1 MLFAGLAASA
11 AVDLLS
17 LLQPP
22 EKPKGGT
29 GVAAQSSFNVAD
41 LGAVEAAATQ
51 SQAASATGGRTD
63 GLSRETLEQLLSA
76 QGQQA
81 AQRKKRSMSVLLDL
95 LQSSQNGSVPK
106 SDFEAAAGESDGD
119 ASKIFDRIDQNH
131 DQSVN
136 VAELS
141 TFLDSYRRTSEAGT
155 SGKSRALAIVA

>member
-17 LLQPP
+17 LLQP
-22 EKPKGGT
+22 EKSSGKLQLAGQSAFE
-29 GVAAQSSFNVAD
+29 VAGLEPDVQPVPAD
-41 LGAVEAAATQ
+41 LRVPSGNNRSET
-51 SQAASATGGRTD
+51 
-63 GLSRETLEQLLSA
+63 LSRETLEQLLSA

-95 LQSSQNGSVPK
+95 LQSSQNGSVAK
-106 SDFEAAAGESDGD
+106 SDFEAAAGESSDSD

-131 DQSVN
+131 DGSVN

-141 TFLDSYRRTSEAGT
+141 SLLDSYRRTSGTGT
-155 SGKSRALAIVA
+155 SRTLAMVA